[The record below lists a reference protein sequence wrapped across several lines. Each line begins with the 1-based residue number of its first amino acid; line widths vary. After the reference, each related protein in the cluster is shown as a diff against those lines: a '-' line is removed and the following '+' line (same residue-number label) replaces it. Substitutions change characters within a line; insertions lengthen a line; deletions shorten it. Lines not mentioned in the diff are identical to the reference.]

1 MTDLTEIVSSR
12 NEEGERTAYLG
23 EASFGSIDA
32 LVAEVPELLEP
43 DAATELARHVNNFAR
58 GSDYVLIE
66 DPSEFAERYRAQLE
80 SEDPSQ
86 PWREG
91 VMRLS
96 DFGVPN
102 FDEITAPRH
111 DGETLVYFAEDRAT
125 GLAYR
130 ASASLSGLAE
140 PSYEPVPL
148 DDYEPAE

>member
-1 MTDLTEIVSSR
+1 MTDLTEIVPSR

-23 EASFGSIDA
+23 EASFGSIDT

-111 DGETLVYFAEDRAT
+111 DGETLVYFAEYRAT
-125 GLAYR
+125 GLAYH
-130 ASASLSGLAE
+130 ASASLSALAE

>member
-1 MTDLTEIVSSR
+1 MTDLTEIVPSR

-23 EASFGSIDA
+23 EASFGSIDT

-58 GSDYVLIE
+58 GSEYVLIE
-66 DPSEFAERYRAQLE
+66 DPAEFAERYRAQLE

-96 DFGVPN
+96 DFGVPD
-102 FDEITAPRH
+102 FDEITTPRH

-125 GLAYR
+125 GLA
-130 ASASLSGLAE
+130 E